1 LEGYTGTFLFGDVV
15 SAYLR
20 DMKVRPI
27 PSDPSDIHVDD
38 QKIVDLR
45 CVAPEVERK
54 EPGAN
59 KAAKR
64 FAT

>member
-1 LEGYTGTFLFGDVV
+1 
-15 SAYLR
+15 
-20 DMKVRPI
+20 
-27 PSDPSDIHVDD
+27 VDD

-59 KAAKR
+59 KAPEC
-64 FAT
+64 FANVKNPSPKSDVVKPPKKGAFRYS